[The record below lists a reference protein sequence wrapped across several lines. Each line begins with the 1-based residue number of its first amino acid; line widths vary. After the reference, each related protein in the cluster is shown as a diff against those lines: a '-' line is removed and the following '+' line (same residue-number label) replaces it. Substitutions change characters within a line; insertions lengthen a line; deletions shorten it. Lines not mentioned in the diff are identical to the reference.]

1 MTRPIILWMFPG
13 FFSLISIFCCTLIFS
28 GCGNEKIEN
37 KNYVAEQVTLMFEGV
52 SRDPMGDSMR
62 FLEKMGEM
70 RTASDMMEMN
80 DQSQAEK
87 LMIQE
92 FNASFAMK
100 ASNDPVL
107 KKYFDSFCKRHKR
120 GKNRSLFSFD
130 FYDYG
135 TRINLEKELGIDIVD
150 TPSLE

>member
-1 MTRPIILWMFPG
+1 MTRPIIPWMLPG
-13 FFSLISIFCCTLIFS
+13 IFLLIPIFCCTLIFP

-62 FLEKMGEM
+62 VLEKMGEM
-70 RTASDMMEMN
+70 KTASDLMEMN
-80 DQSQAEK
+80 DQSRAEK
-87 LMIQE
+87 SMIEE

-107 KKYFDSFCKRHKR
+107 KKYFDSFCRRHAK
-120 GKNRSLFSFD
+120 GKSRSLSSFD

-135 TRINLEKELGIDIVD
+135 TRISLEKELGIDIVD
-150 TPSLE
+150 TPSLD